1 MRQHLRIIVADDEPE
16 IREHFQR
23 LLERLGHDVVATVDN
38 GRALVLESC
47 RLNPDL
53 VISDV
58 RMPQL
63 DGDEAVREIWQTHP
77 IPAILVSAYVV
88 PEPSADALRRWS
100 YLCKPVRR
108 GDLDAA
114 ILAAVP
120 E

>member
-1 MRQHLRIIVADDEPE
+1 MTHPLRIIVADDEPE

-23 LLERLGHDVVATVDN
+23 LLERLGHEVVATVDN

-47 RLNPDL
+47 RLDPDL

-63 DGDEAVREIWQTHP
+63 DGDEAVREIWRTRP
-77 IPAILVSAYVV
+77 IPAILVSAYAP
-88 PEPSADALRRWS
+88 PEPPADAPRHWS

-108 GDLDAA
+108 GDLEAA
-114 ILAAVP
+114 ILSAVP
-120 E
+120 D